1 MRFSEQWLRE
11 WVNPELTSAQLGA
24 QLTMAGLELDAL
36 EPAAPAFS
44 GVFVAKILEAVQ
56 HPDADKLR
64 ICQVDDGSGA
74 PVQVVCGAPNAR
86 AGLLAAFAR
95 VGALLPGGLN
105 IGQAKLR
112 GVESFG
118 MLCGASEL
126 GLDGYN
132 DGLLELPTDAPVGA
146 DVRDYLKLD
155 DHIIELG
162 ITPNRGDC
170 LSILGLARE
179 TAAQN
184 NMALGGPELIVV
196 PAASEA
202 SIMVT
207 VSAPAACPRYC
218 VRVIEGLNAEAVTPL
233 WLTECLRRSGLRP
246 IHPIVD
252 VANYV
257 MLELGQPLHAFDLDR
272 LHGGLDVRMA
282 NVDEHMVGLDGKTLK
297 LDPDMLVIADNQGA
311 VAMAGVIGGQD
322 SGVKTGTTRIV
333 LESAYFAPEAI
344 AGRAR
349 RLGLHTDAAHRFER
363 GTDPELPRIAIER
376 ATELLCTLY
385 GGTPGAVIEHLS
397 QEHMPQRASILLRRA
412 RIERILGFTIENQ
425 AVEGI
430 LQRLGVLLEPIA
442 EGLAEGWRAT
452 PPSHRHDLTIEV
464 DLIEE
469 LARLQGYDHLPAR
482 LPSAAL
488 NIEPRPE
495 NQLNLNALKER
506 MVSLGYRE
514 VISYSFVDAPLL
526 EKLTPNHAPL
536 ILANPISSEMAAM
549 RTTLWAGL
557 INTLKYN
564 LNRQQTRARLFETG
578 LRFVPNASAGLQQ
591 QAMFA
596 GLIFGEQS
604 TEQWANK
611 ARKVDFFD
619 LKGDLEALLELG
631 DLKAQVQWQR
641 ATHPAL
647 HPGVSARL
655 MLGEQE
661 LGWAGVL
668 HPSLEKALD
677 LPGQVFVFELHQQI
691 LLQRRVPRFQPVSRF
706 PIIRRD
712 LALLVADTVSSAELL
727 ACVKQDA
734 PAFLREAEV
743 FDVYRGQGVPD
754 SSASI
759 AIRLI
764 LQDNERTLGEADVD
778 TFINAA
784 LLRLNTQFGITLR
797 T

>member
-11 WVNPELTSAQLGA
+11 WVNPALSSAQLGA

-36 EPAAPAFS
+36 ELAAPAFS
-44 GVFVAKILEAVQ
+44 GVVVARILEAVQ

-64 ICQVDDGSGA
+64 VCQVDDGSGTT
-74 PVQVVCGAPNAR
+74 VQVVCGAPNAR
-86 AGLLAAFAR
+86 AGLMAVFAR
-95 VGALLPGGLN
+95 VGAQLPGELS

-112 GVESFG
+112 GIESFG

-132 DGLLELPTDAPVGA
+132 DGLLELPADAPVGA
-146 DVRDYLKLD
+146 DFREFLQLN
-155 DHIIELG
+155 DHVFELG

-184 NMALGGPELIVV
+184 GMALGGPELIVV
-196 PAASEA
+196 PPANTAQ
-202 SIMVT
+202 INVT
-207 VSAPAACPRYC
+207 VTAPAACPRYC
-218 VRVIEGLNAEAVTPL
+218 ARIIENLNAEAVSPL
-233 WLTECLRRSGLRP
+233 WLTERLRRSGLRP

-252 VANYV
+252 VVNYV

-272 LHGGLDVRMA
+272 LTGGLEVRMA
-282 NVDEHMVGLDGKTLK
+282 HTNEGMTGLDGKALK
-297 LDPDMLVIADNQGA
+297 LDPDMLVIADAKGA

-333 LESAYFAPEAI
+333 LESAYFTPEAI

-376 ATELLCTLY
+376 ATELLCDLY
-385 GGTPGAVIEHLS
+385 GGIPGVVNELVS
-397 QEHMPQRASILLRRA
+397 TEHMPQRAPILLRRA
-412 RIERILGFTIENQ
+412 RIERILGFPVADD
-425 AVEGI
+425 AVIDI
-430 LQRLGVLLEPIA
+430 LQRLGILLETT
-442 EGLAEGWRAT
+442 AEGWLAT
-452 PPSHRHDLTIEV
+452 APSHRHDISIEV

-469 LARLQGYDHLPAR
+469 LARLHGYDHLPAR
-482 LPSAAL
+482 LPSAELTIA
-488 NIEPRPE
+488 PRPE
-495 NQLNLNALKER
+495 NRLGLNALKER

-526 EKLTPNHAPL
+526 EKLTPDQAPL

-557 INTLKYN
+557 ISALKYN

-578 LRFVPNASAGLQQ
+578 LRFVPHSTGLQQ

-596 GLIFGEQS
+596 GLIFGDDR
-604 TEQWANK
+604 TEQWADK
-611 ARKVDFFD
+611 SRKVDFFD
-619 LKGDLEALLELG
+619 LKGDIEALLALG
-631 DLKAQVQWQR
+631 GLTSQVQWKR
-641 ATHPAL
+641 VSPSVRHPAL

-655 MLGEQE
+655 LLDGEE

-677 LPGQVFVFELHQQI
+677 LPGQVFVFELNQEI
-691 LLQRRVPRFQPVSRF
+691 LLQRRVPCFQPVSRF

-712 LALLVADTVSSAELL
+712 LALLVPDAVSSAELL
-727 ACVKQDA
+727 NCVMEDA
-734 PAFLREAEV
+734 PAFLREADV

-754 SSASI
+754 TFASI

-764 LQDNERTLGEADVD
+764 LQDNERTLGDADVD
-778 TFINAA
+778 AFIAAA
-784 LLRLNTQFGITLR
+784 LVRLHTQFGITLR

>member
-11 WVNPELTSAQLGA
+11 WVNPALTSEQLGA

-36 EPAAPAFS
+36 ELAAPAFS
-44 GVFVAKILEAVQ
+44 GVVVAKILEAVQ

-64 ICQVDDGSGA
+64 ICQVDDGRGA
-74 PVQVVCGAPNAR
+74 AVQVVCGAPNAR

-95 VGALLPGGLN
+95 VGAQLPGGLN
-105 IGQAKLR
+105 IGHARLR

-126 GLDGYN
+126 GLEGYN
-132 DGLLELPTDAPVGA
+132 DGLLELPADAPIGNE
-146 DVRDYLKLD
+146 VRDYLKLD

-162 ITPNRGDC
+162 MTPNRGDC

-184 NMALGGPELIVV
+184 SMNLGGPELVVV
-196 PAASEA
+196 PAASTA
-202 SIMVT
+202 NIAVSI
-207 VSAPAACPRYC
+207 SAPAACPRYC
-218 VRVIEGLNAEAVTPL
+218 VRVIEGLDAQAVTPL
-233 WLTECLRRSGLRP
+233 WLCESLRRSDLRP

-272 LHGGLDVRMA
+272 LHGGLEVRMA
-282 NVDEHMVGLDGKTLK
+282 HAGESMVGLDGKTLT
-297 LDPDMLVIADNQGA
+297 LEVDMLVIADQA
-311 VAMAGVIGGQD
+311 APVALAGIIGGQD
-322 SGVKTGTTRIV
+322 SGVKACTTRIV

-349 RLGLHTDAAHRFER
+349 RFGLHTDAAHRFER

-385 GGTPGAVIEHLS
+385 GGTPGAVGEYLS
-397 QEHMPQRASILLRRA
+397 HTHMPQRAPILLRRA
-412 RIERILGFTIENQ
+412 RIERMLGFIIEDQ
-425 AVEGI
+425 AVEAI
-430 LQRLGVLLEPIA
+430 LKCLGLLLERT
-442 EGLAEGWRAT
+442 EEGWRAT
-452 PPSHRHDLTIEV
+452 PPSHRHDLNIEV

-469 LARLQGYDHLPAR
+469 LVRLHGYNK
-482 LPSAAL
+482 LPSLLPVAPL
-488 NIEPRPE
+488 NIEARPE
-495 NQLNLNALKER
+495 NLLTLGALKDR
-506 MVSLGYRE
+506 LLTLGYNE
-514 VISYSFVDAPLL
+514 VITYSFVDTPLL
-526 EKLTPNHAPL
+526 QKLTPDQAPL
-536 ILANPISSEMAAM
+536 VLANPISSEMAAM

-564 LNRQQTRARLFETG
+564 LNRQQSRVRLFESG
-578 LRFVPNASAGLQQ
+578 LRFVPDAAGLKQD
-591 QAMFA
+591 AMFA
-596 GLIFGEQS
+596 GLVFGDERP
-604 TEQWANK
+604 EQWGGK
-611 ARKVDFFD
+611 SRKTDFFD
-619 LKGDLEALLELG
+619 LKGDIEALLELG
-631 DLKAQVQWQR
+631 GMKAQAQWQR
-641 ATHPAL
+641 AVHPAL

-655 MLGEQE
+655 MLNDQE

-677 LPGQVFVFELHQQI
+677 LPGQVFLFELHQAP
-691 LLQRRVPRFQPVSRF
+691 LLQHRVPRYQAVSRF

-712 LALLVADTVSSAELL
+712 LALLVPDNVSSAELID
-727 ACVKQDA
+727 CMQDDA
-734 PAFLREAEV
+734 PPFLREVEV

-754 SSASI
+754 TFASV

-764 LQDNERTLGEADVD
+764 LQDNERTLSDADVD
-778 TFINAA
+778 A
-784 LLRLNTQFGITLR
+784 LMSAVLTRLQTRFGITLR

>member
-11 WVNPELTSAQLGA
+11 WVNPALSSEQLGA

-36 EPAAPAFS
+36 EPAAPAFA

-64 ICQVDDGSGA
+64 VCQVDDGSGT

-95 VGALLPGGLN
+95 VGAQLPGGLN

-132 DGLLELPTDAPVGA
+132 DGLLELPADAPVGS
-146 DVRDYLKLD
+146 DVRSYLKLD
-155 DHIIELG
+155 DQIFELG

-184 NMALGGPELIVV
+184 NMALGGPELVVV

-202 SIMVT
+202 SITVT

-233 WLTECLRRSGLRP
+233 WLTENLRRSGLRP

-272 LHGGLDVRMA
+272 LHGGLEVRMA
-282 NVDEHMVGLDGKTLK
+282 RTEETMIGLDGKTLK
-297 LDPDMLVIADNQGA
+297 LESDMLVIADSSGP

-349 RLGLHTDAAHRFER
+349 RFGLHTDAAHRFER

-376 ATELLCTLY
+376 ASELICSLD
-385 GGTPGAVIEHLS
+385 GGIPGVVSEYLS
-397 QEHMPQRASILLRRA
+397 HEHMPQRAPILLRRA
-412 RIERILGFTIENQ
+412 RIERILGFTVEDVAI
-425 AVEGI
+425 EGI
-430 LQRLGVLLEPIA
+430 LNRLGILLESTT
-442 EGLAEGWRAT
+442 EGWRAT
-452 PPSHRHDLTIEV
+452 PPSHRHDLSIEV

-469 LARLQGYDHLPAR
+469 LARLHGYDQLPAR
-482 LPSAAL
+482 LP
-488 NIEPRPE
+488 N
-495 NQLNLNALKER
+495 
-506 MVSLGYRE
+506 
-514 VISYSFVDAPLL
+514 
-526 EKLTPNHAPL
+526 
-536 ILANPISSEMAAM
+536 
-549 RTTLWAGL
+549 
-557 INTLKYN
+557 
-564 LNRQQTRARLFETG
+564 
-578 LRFVPNASAGLQQ
+578 
-591 QAMFA
+591 
-596 GLIFGEQS
+596 
-604 TEQWANK
+604 
-611 ARKVDFFD
+611 
-619 LKGDLEALLELG
+619 
-631 DLKAQVQWQR
+631 
-641 ATHPAL
+641 
-647 HPGVSARL
+647 
-655 MLGEQE
+655 
-661 LGWAGVL
+661 
-668 HPSLEKALD
+668 
-677 LPGQVFVFELHQQI
+677 
-691 LLQRRVPRFQPVSRF
+691 
-706 PIIRRD
+706 
-712 LALLVADTVSSAELL
+712 
-727 ACVKQDA
+727 
-734 PAFLREAEV
+734 
-743 FDVYRGQGVPD
+743 
-754 SSASI
+754 
-759 AIRLI
+759 
-764 LQDNERTLGEADVD
+764 
-778 TFINAA
+778 
-784 LLRLNTQFGITLR
+784 
-797 T
+797 

>member
-11 WVNPELTSAQLGA
+11 WVNPALSSEQLGA

-64 ICQVDDGSGA
+64 VCQVDDGTGT

-95 VGALLPGGLN
+95 VGAQLPGGLN

-132 DGLLELPTDAPVGA
+132 DGLLELPADAPVGS
-146 DVRDYLKLD
+146 DVRSYLKLD
-155 DHIIELG
+155 DQIFELG

-184 NMALGGPELIVV
+184 DMALGGPELVVV

-202 SIMVT
+202 SITVT

-218 VRVIEGLNAEAVTPL
+218 VRVIEDLNAEAVTPL
-233 WLTECLRRSGLRP
+233 WLTENLRRSGLRP

-272 LHGGLDVRMA
+272 LHGSLEVRMA
-282 NVDEHMVGLDGKTLK
+282 KADENMVGLDGKTLK
-297 LDPDMLVIADNQGA
+297 LEPDMLVIADSSGP

-333 LESAYFAPEAI
+333 LESAYFTPEAI

-349 RLGLHTDAAHRFER
+349 RFGLHTDAAHRFER

-376 ATELLCTLY
+376 ASELICSLY
-385 GGTPGAVIEHLS
+385 GGIPGVVSEYLS
-397 QEHMPQRASILLRRA
+397 HEHMPQRAPILLRRA
-412 RIERILGFTIENQ
+412 RIERILGFTVEDQ

-430 LQRLGVLLEPIA
+430 LQRLGILLEPIA
-442 EGLAEGWRAT
+442 EDLAEGWRAT
-452 PPSHRHDLTIEV
+452 PPSHRHDLSIEV

-469 LARLQGYDHLPAR
+469 LARLHGYDQLPAR
-482 LPSAAL
+482 LPSAPLSIAA
-488 NIEPRPE
+488 RPE
-495 NQLNLNALKER
+495 NRLDVNALKER

-526 EKLTPNHAPL
+526 EKLTPDQTPL

-557 INTLKYN
+557 ISTLKYN

-578 LRFVPNASAGLQQ
+578 LRFVPQPTGLKQE
-591 QAMFA
+591 AMFA
-596 GLIFGEQS
+596 GLVFGDERA
-604 TEQWANK
+604 EQWGGK
-611 ARKVDFFD
+611 SRKVDFFD
-619 LKGDLEALLELG
+619 LKGDIEALLALG
-631 DLKAQVQWQR
+631 DLTSQVAWQR

-655 MLGEQE
+655 LLDGEE

-677 LPGQVFVFELHQQI
+677 LPGQVFVFELHQER
-691 LLQRRVPRFQPVSRF
+691 LLRRRVPRFQPVSRF

-712 LALLVADTVSSAELL
+712 LALLVSDQVSSAELL
-727 ACVKQDA
+727 NCVHDTA

-754 SSASI
+754 TFASI

-778 TFINAA
+778 AFITAV
-784 LLRLNTQFGITLR
+784 LTRLNTQFGITLR

>member
-11 WVNPELTSAQLGA
+11 WVNPNLSSEQLGA

-36 EPAAPAFS
+36 EPAAPAFN
-44 GVFVAKILEAVQ
+44 GVVVAKILEAIQ

-64 ICQVDDGSGA
+64 ICQVDDGTGA
-74 PVQVVCGAPNAR
+74 AVQVVCGAPNAR

-95 VGALLPGGLN
+95 VGAQLPGGLN
-105 IGQAKLR
+105 IGQARLR

-132 DGLLELPTDAPVGA
+132 DGLLELPADAPIGIEL
-146 DVRDYLKLD
+146 RDYLKLN

-179 TAAQN
+179 IAAQN
-184 NMALGGPELIVV
+184 SMNFSGPELVVV
-196 PAASEA
+196 PAASAA
-202 SIMVT
+202 SIA
-207 VSAPAACPRYC
+207 VSVIAPAACPRYC
-218 VRVIEGLNAEAVTPL
+218 VRVIEGLDAQAVTPL
-233 WLTECLRRSGLRP
+233 WLCESLRRSGLRP

-272 LHGGLDVRMA
+272 LNGGLEVRMA
-282 NVDEHMVGLDGKTLK
+282 RAGESMVGLDGKTLT
-297 LDPDMLVIADNQGA
+297 LTADMLVIADQA
-311 VAMAGVIGGQD
+311 APVALAGIIGGQD
-322 SGVKTGTTRIV
+322 SGVKVGTTRIV

-344 AGRAR
+344 VGRAR
-349 RLGLHTDAAHRFER
+349 RFGLHTDAAHRFER

-385 GGTPGAVIEHLS
+385 GGTPGAVGEHVS
-397 QEHMPQRASILLRRA
+397 STHMPQRKPILLRRA
-412 RIERILGFTIENQ
+412 RIERMLGFIIEDQ
-425 AVEGI
+425 AVEAI
-430 LQRLGVLLEPIA
+430 LKRLGLLLERT
-442 EGLAEGWRAT
+442 EEGWRAT
-452 PPSHRHDLTIEV
+452 PPNHRHDLNIEV

-469 LARLQGYDHLPAR
+469 LVRLHGYDK
-482 LPSAAL
+482 LPSLLPVAPL
-488 NIEPRPE
+488 KIEARPE
-495 NQLNLNALKER
+495 SLLTLGALKDR
-506 MVSLGYRE
+506 LLTLGYNE
-514 VISYSFVDAPLL
+514 VITYSFVDTPLL
-526 EKLTPNHAPL
+526 QKLTPDQSPL
-536 ILANPISSEMAAM
+536 VLANPISSEMAAM

-564 LNRQQTRARLFETG
+564 LNRQQSRVRLFESG
-578 LRFVPNASAGLQQ
+578 LRFVSDAAGLKQD
-591 QAMFA
+591 AMFA
-596 GLIFGEQS
+596 GLVFGDERP
-604 TEQWANK
+604 EQWGSK
-611 ARKVDFFD
+611 ARKTDFFD
-619 LKGDLEALLELG
+619 LKGDIEALLELG
-631 DLKAQVQWQR
+631 GMKAQVQWQR
-641 ATHPAL
+641 AEHPAL

-655 MLGEQE
+655 LLNDQA

-677 LPGQVFVFELHQQI
+677 LPGQVFVFELHQAP
-691 LLQRRVPRFQPVSRF
+691 LLQRRVPRYQAVSRF

-712 LALLVADTVSSAELL
+712 LALLVPDKVSSAELID
-727 ACVKQDA
+727 CMQDDA
-734 PAFLREAEV
+734 PSFLREVEV

-754 SSASI
+754 TFTSV

-764 LQDNERTLGEADVD
+764 LQDNERTLGDTDVD
-778 TFINAA
+778 A
-784 LLRLNTQFGITLR
+784 LTTAVLTRLHTRFGITLR

>member
-1 MRFSEQWLRE
+1 M
-11 WVNPELTSAQLGA
+11 
-24 QLTMAGLELDAL
+24 
-36 EPAAPAFS
+36 
-44 GVFVAKILEAVQ
+44 
-56 HPDADKLR
+56 
-64 ICQVDDGSGA
+64 
-74 PVQVVCGAPNAR
+74 
-86 AGLLAAFAR
+86 AAFAR
-95 VGALLPGGLN
+95 VGAQLPGNLN

-132 DGLLELPTDAPVGA
+132 DGLLELPAETPVGV
-146 DVRDYLKLD
+146 DFRDFLKLD
-155 DHIIELG
+155 DHIFELG

-184 NMALGGPELIVV
+184 SMALGGPELIVIP
-196 PAASEA
+196 PASAAHIS
-202 SIMVT
+202 VN
-207 VSAPAACPRYC
+207 VSAPSACPRYC
-218 VRVIEGLNAEAVTPL
+218 VRVIEGLNPEAVTPL
-233 WLTECLRRSGLRP
+233 WLTENLRRSGLRP

-272 LHGGLDVRMA
+272 LHGDLEVRMA
-282 NVDEHMVGLDGKTLK
+282 KADESMVGLDGKTLK
-297 LDPDMLVIADNQGA
+297 LEADMLVISDAHGA

-322 SGVKTGTTRIV
+322 SGVKNGTTRIV
-333 LESAYFAPEAI
+333 LESAYFAPDAI

-376 ATELLCTLY
+376 ATELLCRLY
-385 GGTPGAVIEHLS
+385 GGIPGAVNES
-397 QEHMPQRASILLRRA
+397 FSAEHMPQRTPILLRRA
-412 RIERILGFTIENQ
+412 RTERILGFSIADEV
-425 AVEGI
+425 VEGI
-430 LQRLGVLLEPIA
+430 LQRLGILLEPT
-442 EGLAEGWRAT
+442 AEGWRAT
-452 PPSHRHDLTIEV
+452 APSHRHDISIEV

-469 LARLQGYDHLPAR
+469 LARLHGYDKLPAR
-482 LPSAAL
+482 LPVAEL
-488 NIEPRPE
+488 TIEPRPE
-495 NQLNLNALKER
+495 NRLELNALKER

-526 EKLTPNHAPL
+526 EKLTPDQAPL

-557 INTLKYN
+557 ISTLKYN

-578 LRFVPNASAGLQQ
+578 LRFVPHSSGLQQ
-591 QAMFA
+591 DAMFA
-596 GLIFGEQS
+596 GLIFGDERM
-604 TEQWANK
+604 EQWASK
-611 ARKVDFFD
+611 SRKVDFFD
-619 LKGDLEALLELG
+619 LKGDIEALLKLG
-631 DLKAQVQWQR
+631 DLASKVQWQR
-641 ATHPAL
+641 NTHPAL

-655 MLGEQE
+655 MLDGEE

-677 LPGQVFVFELHQQI
+677 IPGQVFVFELQQKL
-691 LLQRRVPRFQPVSRF
+691 LLQRRVPNFQPVSRF
-706 PIIRRD
+706 PIIHRD
-712 LALLVADTVSSAELL
+712 LALLVPDAVTSADLL
-727 ACVKQDA
+727 NCVRTGA
-734 PAFLREAEV
+734 PTFLREAEV

-754 SSASI
+754 TFASI

-764 LQDNERTLGEADVD
+764 LQDNERTLGETDVEA
-778 TFINAA
+778 FIAAA
-784 LLRLNTQFGITLR
+784 LTRLNTQFGITLR

>member
-11 WVNPELTSAQLGA
+11 WVNPALDSVQLGA

-44 GVFVAKILEAVQ
+44 GVVVARIIEAVQ

-64 ICQVDDGSGA
+64 VCQVDDGSGA

-86 AGLLAAFAR
+86 VGLLAVFAR
-95 VGALLPGGLN
+95 VGAVLPN
-105 IGQAKLR
+105 DFHIKPAKLR

-132 DGLLELPTDAPVGA
+132 DGLLELPDEAPVGA
-146 DVRDYLKLD
+146 DFRDYLHLD
-155 DHIIELG
+155 DHILELG
-162 ITPNRGDC
+162 LTPNRGDC

-184 NMALGGPELIVV
+184 NMTLDGPSLLVIP
-196 PAASEA
+196 PASKS
-202 SIMVT
+202 SIAVS

-218 VRVIEGLNAEAVTPL
+218 VRVIEGLDANAVTPL
-233 WLTECLRRSGLRP
+233 WLSENLRRSGLRP

-272 LHGGLDVRMA
+272 LHGGLEVRMA
-282 NVDEHMVGLDGKTLK
+282 QAGESMTGLDGKTLT
-297 LDPDMLVIADNQGA
+297 LEADMLVIADTQGA
-311 VAMAGVIGGQD
+311 VALAGVIGGKD
-322 SGVKTGTTRIV
+322 SGVTLGTTRIV
-333 LESAYFAPEAI
+333 LESAFFTPEAI

-376 ATELLCTLY
+376 ATELLCTLF
-385 GGTPGAVIEHLS
+385 GGIPGAVIEHTS
-397 QEHMPQRASILLRRA
+397 KAHMPQRAPITLRRA
-412 RIERILGFTIENQ
+412 RIKRILGFALTDE
-425 AVEGI
+425 AAEGI
-430 LQRLGVLLEPIA
+430 LTRLGILLERTP
-442 EGLAEGWRAT
+442 EGWTAI
-452 PPSHRHDLTIEV
+452 PPSHRHDISIEV

-469 LARLQGYDHLPAR
+469 LARLHGYINLPSR
-482 LPSAAL
+482 LPSAPL
-488 NIEPRPE
+488 NIEARPE
-495 NQLNLNALKER
+495 NRLNLNALRER

-514 VISYSFVDAPLL
+514 VISYSFVDAPMLAQ
-526 EKLTPNHAPL
+526 LTPDQAPL

-557 INTLKYN
+557 INTLKHN
-564 LNRQQTRARLFETG
+564 LNRQQTRARLFESG
-578 LRFVPNASAGLQQ
+578 LRFVPSDDGLKQEP
-591 QAMFA
+591 MFA
-596 GLIFGEQS
+596 GLIFGDERG
-604 TEQWANK
+604 EQWGDK

-619 LKGDLEALLELG
+619 LKGDIEALLELG
-631 DLKAQVQWQR
+631 GMKNRVQWQR

-655 MLGEQE
+655 LFDGKE
-661 LGWAGVL
+661 LGWAGLL

-677 LPGQVFVFELHQQI
+677 LPGQVFLFELHQAA
-691 LLQRRVPRFQPVSRF
+691 LLQRRVPRFQAVSRF

-712 LALLVADTVSSAELL
+712 LALLVPDAVTSDELI
-727 ACVKQDA
+727 ACMQEDA
-734 PAFLREAEV
+734 PTFLREVEV

-754 SSASI
+754 ACASL

-764 LQDNERTLGEADVD
+764 MQDNERTLGDSDVD
-778 TFINAA
+778 TLIAA
-784 LLRLNTQFGITLR
+784 ILAKLQTRFDITLR

>member
-11 WVNPELTSAQLGA
+11 WVNPALSSEQLGA

-36 EPAAPAFS
+36 ELAAPAFS
-44 GVFVAKILEAVQ
+44 GVVVARILEAVQ

-64 ICQVDDGSGA
+64 VCQVDDGSGQ

-86 AGLLAAFAR
+86 AGLMAVFAR
-95 VGALLPGGLN
+95 VGAELPGNLS
-105 IGQAKLR
+105 IKQAKLR

-132 DGLLELPTDAPVGA
+132 DGLLEMPADAPVGVDFRA
-146 DVRDYLKLD
+146 FLKLD
-155 DHIIELG
+155 DHIFELG

-184 NMALGGPELIVV
+184 NLALGGPELVV
-196 PAASEA
+196 IPPASTAQIS
-202 SIMVT
+202 VN
-207 VSAPAACPRYC
+207 VSAPSACPRYC

-233 WLTECLRRSGLRP
+233 WLTENLRRSGLRP

-282 NVDEHMVGLDGKTLK
+282 KAEESMVGLDGKTLK
-297 LDPDMLVIADNQGA
+297 LDADMLVIADASGA

-322 SGVKTGTTRIV
+322 SGVESGTTRIV
-333 LESAYFAPEAI
+333 LESAYFAPNAI

-376 ATELLCTLY
+376 ATELLCSLY
-385 GGTPGAVIEHLS
+385 GGAPGVVNEIVSA
-397 QEHMPQRASILLRRA
+397 EHMPQHTPILLRRT
-412 RIERILGFTIENQ
+412 RIERILGFPVADDDVT
-425 AVEGI
+425 GI
-430 LQRLGVLLEPIA
+430 LQRLGILLEPM
-442 EGLAEGWRAT
+442 EEGWYAT
-452 PPSHRHDLTIEV
+452 PPSHRHDLNIEV

-469 LARLQGYDHLPAR
+469 LARLHGYDQLPAR
-482 LPSAAL
+482 LPFADLTIAQ
-488 NIEPRPE
+488 RPE
-495 NQLNLNALKER
+495 NRLGLNQLKER

-526 EKLTPNHAPL
+526 EKLTPDQAPL

-557 INTLKYN
+557 ISTLKYN

-578 LRFVPNASAGLQQ
+578 LRFVPHNSGLKQE
-591 QAMFA
+591 AMFA
-596 GLIFGEQS
+596 GLIFGEIR
-604 TEQWANK
+604 TEQWADK
-611 ARKVDFFD
+611 SRKVDFFD
-619 LKGDLEALLELG
+619 LKGDIEALLAHGGLG
-631 DLKAQVQWQR
+631 SQVQWQR
-641 ATHPAL
+641 IFQHPAL

-655 MLGEQE
+655 MLGGEE
-661 LGWAGVL
+661 LGWAGLL
-668 HPSLEKALD
+668 HPSLENVLD
-677 LPGQVFVFELHQQI
+677 LPGQVFVFELHQE
-691 LLQRRVPRFQPVSRF
+691 LLLRRRVPRFQPVSRF

-712 LALLVADTVSSAELL
+712 LALLVPDSVSSAELL
-727 ACVKQDA
+727 NCVTEGA
-734 PAFLREAEV
+734 PAFLRETEV

-754 SSASI
+754 TFASI

-764 LQDNERTLGEADVD
+764 LQDNERTLSDADVD
-778 TFINAA
+778 AFITAA
-784 LLRLNTQFGITLR
+784 LTRLHTQFGITLR

>member
-11 WVNPELTSAQLGA
+11 WVNPALSSEQLGA

-36 EPAAPAFS
+36 EPTAPAFA

-64 ICQVDDGSGA
+64 VCQVDDGSGT
-74 PVQVVCGAPNAR
+74 PLQVVCGAPNAR

-95 VGALLPGGLN
+95 VGARLPGGLN

-132 DGLLELPTDAPVGA
+132 DGLLELPADAPVGS
-146 DVRDYLKLD
+146 DVRSYLKLD
-155 DHIIELG
+155 DQIFELG

-184 NMALGGPELIVV
+184 NMALGGPELVVV

-202 SIMVT
+202 SITVT

-233 WLTECLRRSGLRP
+233 WLTENLRRSGLRP

-257 MLELGQPLHAFDLDR
+257 MLELGQPLHAFDLER
-272 LHGGLDVRMA
+272 LHGGLEVRMA
-282 NVDEHMVGLDGKTLK
+282 RTDESMLGLDGKTLN
-297 LDPDMLVIADNQGA
+297 LEADMLVIADQSA
-311 VAMAGVIGGQD
+311 PVALAGIIGGQD

-333 LESAYFAPEAI
+333 LESAYFTPEAI

-349 RLGLHTDAAHRFER
+349 RFGLHTDAAHRFER

-376 ATELLCTLY
+376 ASELICSLY
-385 GGTPGAVIEHLS
+385 GGIPGVVSEYLS
-397 QEHMPQRASILLRRA
+397 HEHMPQRAPILLRRA
-412 RIERILGFTIENQ
+412 RIERILGFSVGDQ

-430 LQRLGVLLEPIA
+430 LQRLGILLESMA
-442 EGLAEGWRAT
+442 EDLAEGWRAT
-452 PPSHRHDLTIEV
+452 PPSHRHDLSIEV

-469 LARLQGYDHLPAR
+469 LARLHGYDQLPAR
-482 LPSAAL
+482 LPSAPLSIAA
-488 NIEPRPE
+488 RPE
-495 NQLNLNALKER
+495 NRLDLNALKER

-526 EKLTPNHAPL
+526 EKLTPDQSPL

-557 INTLKYN
+557 ISTLKYN

-578 LRFVPNASAGLQQ
+578 LRFVPQP
-591 QAMFA
+591 
-596 GLIFGEQS
+596 
-604 TEQWANK
+604 TE
-611 ARKVDFFD
+611 
-619 LKGDLEALLELG
+619 LK
-631 DLKAQVQWQR
+631 
-641 ATHPAL
+641 
-647 HPGVSARL
+647 
-655 MLGEQE
+655 QE
-661 LGWAGVL
+661 
-668 HPSLEKALD
+668 
-677 LPGQVFVFELHQQI
+677 
-691 LLQRRVPRFQPVSRF
+691 
-706 PIIRRD
+706 
-712 LALLVADTVSSAELL
+712 
-727 ACVKQDA
+727 
-734 PAFLREAEV
+734 
-743 FDVYRGQGVPD
+743 
-754 SSASI
+754 
-759 AIRLI
+759 
-764 LQDNERTLGEADVD
+764 
-778 TFINAA
+778 
-784 LLRLNTQFGITLR
+784 
-797 T
+797 

>member
-11 WVNPELTSAQLGA
+11 WVNPNLNSAQLGA

-36 EPAAPAFS
+36 EPAAPAFA
-44 GVFVAKILEAVQ
+44 GIFVAKILEAVQ

-64 ICQVDDGSGA
+64 ICQVDDGTGA
-74 PVQVVCGAPNAR
+74 LVQVVCGAPNAR
-86 AGLLAAFAR
+86 AGLFAAFAR
-95 VGALLPGGLN
+95 VGAVLPGGLN

-132 DGLLELPTDAPVGA
+132 DGLLELPTDAPVGV
-146 DVRDYLKLD
+146 DVRGYLKLD

-196 PAASEA
+196 PAASET
-202 SIMVT
+202 SVN
-207 VSAPAACPRYC
+207 VSVNAPAACPRYC

-233 WLTECLRRSGLRP
+233 WLTECLRRSGLSP

-272 LHGGLDVRMA
+272 LHGGLMVRMA

-311 VAMAGVIGGQD
+311 VALAGVIGGQN

-385 GGTPGAVIEHLS
+385 SGTPSAVIEHLS
-397 QEHMPQRASILLRRA
+397 HAHMPQRAAILLRRA
-412 RIERILGFTIENQ
+412 RIERILGFTIEDQ
-425 AVEGI
+425 AVESI

-452 PPSHRHDLTIEV
+452 PPSHRHDLNIEV

-469 LARLQGYDHLPAR
+469 LARLHGYDHLPAR
-482 LPSAAL
+482 LPSAGL
-488 NIEPRPE
+488 TIEPRPE
-495 NQLNLNALKER
+495 NYLSLNALKER

-526 EKLTPNHAPL
+526 AKLTPNHAPL

-564 LNRQQTRARLFETG
+564 LNRQQTRVRLFETG
-578 LRFVPNASAGLQQ
+578 LRFVPDAMAGLQQ

-604 TEQWANK
+604 TEQWASK

-641 ATHPAL
+641 AAHPAL

-655 MLGEQE
+655 MLGNQE

-668 HPSLEKALD
+668 HPSLEKAFD
-677 LPGQVFVFELHQQI
+677 LPGQVFVFELHQHI

-754 SSASI
+754 TSASI

-764 LQDNERTLGEADVD
+764 LQDNERTLSDTDVD
-778 TFINAA
+778 TFMSAA

>member
-11 WVNPELTSAQLGA
+11 WVNPDLSSEQLGA

-64 ICQVDDGSGA
+64 VCQVDDGSGT

-86 AGLLAAFAR
+86 ARLLAAFAR
-95 VGALLPGGLN
+95 VGAQLPGGVN

-132 DGLLELPTDAPVGA
+132 DGLLELPADAPVGS
-146 DVRDYLKLD
+146 DVRSYLKLD
-155 DHIIELG
+155 DQIFELG

-184 NMALGGPELIVV
+184 NMALGGPELVVV

-202 SIMVT
+202 SITVT

-233 WLTECLRRSGLRP
+233 WLTENLRRSGLRP

-257 MLELGQPLHAFDLDR
+257 MLELGQPLHAFDLER
-272 LHGGLDVRMA
+272 LHGGLEVRMA
-282 NVDEHMVGLDGKTLK
+282 RTDESMLGLDGKTLN
-297 LDPDMLVIADNQGA
+297 LEADMLVIADQSA
-311 VAMAGVIGGQD
+311 PVALAGIIGGQD

-333 LESAYFAPEAI
+333 LESAYFTPEAI

-349 RLGLHTDAAHRFER
+349 RFGLHTDAAHRFER

-376 ATELLCTLY
+376 ASELICSLY
-385 GGTPGAVIEHLS
+385 GGIPGVVSEYLS
-397 QEHMPQRASILLRRA
+397 HEHMPQRAPILLRRA
-412 RIERILGFTIENQ
+412 RIERILGFSVGDQ

-430 LQRLGVLLEPIA
+430 LQRLGILLESMA
-442 EGLAEGWRAT
+442 EDLAEGWRAT
-452 PPSHRHDLTIEV
+452 PPSHRHDLSIEV

-469 LARLQGYDHLPAR
+469 LARLHGYDQLPAR
-482 LPSAAL
+482 LPSAPLSIAA
-488 NIEPRPE
+488 RPE
-495 NQLNLNALKER
+495 NRLDLNALKER

-526 EKLTPNHAPL
+526 EKLTPDQSPL

-557 INTLKYN
+557 ISTLKYN

-578 LRFVPNASAGLQQ
+578 LRFVPQPTELKQET
-591 QAMFA
+591 MFA
-596 GLIFGEQS
+596 GLVFGDERA
-604 TEQWANK
+604 EQWGGK
-611 ARKVDFFD
+611 SRKVDFFD
-619 LKGDLEALLELG
+619 LKGDIEALLALG
-631 DLKAQVQWQR
+631 DLTSQVEWQR

-655 MLGEQE
+655 MLDGEE

-677 LPGQVFVFELHQQI
+677 LPGQVFVFELHQEI

-712 LALLVADTVSSAELL
+712 LALLVPDRVSSAELL
-727 ACVKQDA
+727 GCVSEGA

-754 SSASI
+754 TYASI

-764 LQDNERTLGEADVD
+764 LQDNERTLGDADVD
-778 TFINAA
+778 TFITAA
-784 LLRLNTQFGITLR
+784 LTRLNTQLGITLR